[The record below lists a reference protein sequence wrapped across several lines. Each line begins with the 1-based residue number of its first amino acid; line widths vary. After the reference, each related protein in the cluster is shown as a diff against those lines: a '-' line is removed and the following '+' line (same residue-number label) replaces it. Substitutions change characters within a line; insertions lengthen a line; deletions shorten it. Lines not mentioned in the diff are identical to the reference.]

1 MDQLETFLQENP
13 NIPRDSILV
22 DDYNHVSYKETM
34 GFGRFDQITDWNQL
48 FKEMNWAKLVVPL
61 FRQLGIPTL
70 VTYLKNVYRL
80 APIADGQRLDW
91 TDLPEGG
98 LRNGGT
104 IVVASEDDQILYRWN
119 DKLPGD
125 VPAPSDVYRDALLAL
140 DKKQA

>member
-1 MDQLETFLQENP
+1 
-13 NIPRDSILV
+13 
-22 DDYNHVSYKETM
+22 M

-48 FKEMNWAKLVVPL
+48 FGEMNWAKLVVPL

-80 APIADGQRLDW
+80 APVADGQRLDW

-104 IVVASEDDQILYRWN
+104 IVVASGDDRILYRWN
-119 DKLPGD
+119 DRLPGD
-125 VPAPSDVYRDALLAL
+125 VPAPGDVYRETLLAL
-140 DKKQA
+140 DRNEA